1 MNFFRQLFDFLTL
14 PFRLVMSAPL
24 AVISA
29 PRRLLG
35 LSLAAR
41 VAVLVAIFLVLCT
54 ITAYVAFLFS
64 HKRADYMIW
73 FQTWRIA
80 VILGLLVAIP
90 FIVHRALKLWLEGD
104 VSQFPDIDYA
114 WKEGLRALE
123 AHGLDIQ
130 QTPVFLVL
138 GVRDDMQA
146 KCLLDAS
153 RLSLRVRDTP
163 QGPAALHWYA
173 DPAGVYLVCTGTCRL
188 GKLASLGKDAD
199 RFGAPASP
207 ASFGGNKNQMSGTIV
222 PGGLADSRPSFS
234 ATMAPSKEPD
244 WGAAGNLRGTMM
256 ASAGGYDSPRGASTG
271 SGIVSLTTADAGEQ
285 TARLE
290 YVCKLLR
297 RARQPLCPLNGI
309 LTLLPFSL
317 IQRSSAEAIEVQR
330 AVKEDL
336 ATIRKISKVRCP
348 VTALVVGMETENG
361 FRELIRRV
369 GTDRA
374 KVQRFGKGY
383 NVWNP
388 PAGEQIEAV
397 ARHAC
402 GAFEDWVYNLF
413 READGFNQTGNT
425 KLYALLC
432 KIRGDL
438 HGRLTNLLV
447 AAYGHDSQPAAERE
461 PLLFSGCYFAATG
474 ETEDRQA
481 FVKSVFEKLL
491 EQENEL
497 AWTDEAIAENQRY
510 RRLASFSLALSALL
524 AACLI
529 GMAVY
534 KYIFRES

>member
-1 MNFFRQLFDFLTL
+1 MNFFRQLIDFLTL
-14 PFRLVMSAPL
+14 PFRLLFSAPL

-29 PRRLLG
+29 PRRLMG
-35 LSLAAR
+35 MSLAAR

-73 FQTWRIA
+73 FETWRIA
-80 VILGLLVAIP
+80 VILGLLITIP
-90 FIVHRALKLWLEGD
+90 LIVHRALKLWLEGD

-114 WKEGLRALE
+114 WKEGLKALE
-123 AHGLDIQ
+123 QNGLDIL
-130 QTPVFLVL
+130 QTPVFLIL
-138 GVRDDMQA
+138 GARDDIQA
-146 KCLLDAS
+146 RSLLNAS
-153 RLSLRVRDTP
+153 KLSLRVRDTP

-173 DPAGVYLVCTGTCRL
+173 DPAGVYLVCTDTCRL
-188 GKLASLGKDAD
+188 GKLAALAKNAEQYGPA
-199 RFGAPASP
+199 APVGPS
-207 ASFGGNKNQMSGTIV
+207 SYGGSGDQMRGTIV
-222 PGGLADSRPSFS
+222 PGGLKDPRPF
-234 ATMAPSKEPD
+234 ATMQPAAKEPD
-244 WGAAGNLRGTMM
+244 WNAAGNLRGTMM
-256 ASAGGYDSPRGASTG
+256 ASAGGYDAPRSNQGGGMVT
-271 SGIVSLTTADAGEQ
+271 LTTADAGEQ

-317 IQRSSAEAIEVQR
+317 IQRSSPEAIEVQR

-336 ATIRKISKVRCP
+336 ATIRRIAKVRCP
-348 VTALVVGMETENG
+348 VTALVVGMESENG

-369 GTDRA
+369 GAERA

-402 GAFEDWVYNLF
+402 GAFEDWVYTLF

-432 KIRGDL
+432 KIRSDL
-438 HGRLTNLLV
+438 HARLTNLLV
-447 AAYGHDSQPAAERE
+447 AAYAHDSQPKAERE

-474 ETEDRQA
+474 ETDDRQA
-481 FVKSVFEKLL
+481 FVKSVFEKLI

-497 AWTDEAIAENQRY
+497 AWTDEALAENERY
-510 RRLASFSLALSALL
+510 RRLARVSLGLSGVLV
-524 AACLI
+524 ACLI
-529 GMAVY
+529 GMIVY
-534 KYIFRES
+534 KYLQ